1 MVQFL
6 FSILEMP
13 FVALGAVVDF
23 VVWGSPFSD
32 GRWKRGQRRPNP
44 AMYWQNQALA
54 ARRQLRDLE
63 YESRRQQEEDQDRF
77 RRELKRKERES

>member
-6 FSILEMP
+6 FSILEAP
-13 FVALGAVVDF
+13 FIVLGTMVDF

-32 GRWKRGQRRPNP
+32 GRWKRGQGRPNP
-44 AMYWQNQALA
+44 ARYWQNQALA

-77 RRELKRKERES
+77 RKELKRKERES